1 MANTVGEVSYR
12 VTIDT
17 SQMKQGVTTVKSELD
32 NMEKETEKSS
42 GAFDKLK
49 GGLATAGKVAG
60 VAFGAMAGA
69 TVAIGKGALDAYA
82 DYEQLTGGM
91 ETLFKDS
98 SGTMIEY
105 ANNAYKT
112 AGVSAN
118 EYMQTVTSFSASL
131 ISSLGGDTAKSAEYA
146 NNAMVDMAD
155 NANKMGTSMEM
166 IQNAYRG
173 FAKQNYTMLD
183 NLQLGYGG
191 TKEEMERLLK
201 KAQELTGVKYDINN
215 FADITQAIHAVQTD
229 LGITGTT
236 AIEASETISGSFGAM
251 KSAWQ
256 NVLTSLGSGS
266 DKEVEKAI
274 NGLIESF
281 GNVAKNLQKILPNII
296 QGFVQLV
303 NALVP
308 MLPSLIQQL
317 LPPIIEGAILLFEGL
332 VQALPEIIQALTD
345 SAPTFVDA
353 VIRIVGVIIENLP
366 AILGAL
372 IMLAI
377 QLIGSIFTRIGQLL
391 SDWLSPI
398 FEFIGNSFESFGVS
412 VKIAIN
418 NIGKWFKEVFEGI
431 GNFFGGL
438 IQGMIDA
445 FTRFFDGFKKGAQAV
460 GEFFKNVWNG
470 IKNFITGVI
479 TTISTSV
486 ANIFKGAVNGV
497 LSFIENF
504 INGPINIINGF
515 LDVINGAFGA
525 VGVNVGHISNV
536 SLPRLAS
543 GGIVESRT
551 GGSVIMAGEAG
562 EDEWVVPESKM
573 SSMLSQL
580 QADGF
585 AGGVTINIQGT
596 FATSADEQRKVAE
609 QIYDRLTEIR
619 KSRLGANI

>member
-60 VAFGAMAGA
+60 VAFGAMTGA

-98 SGTMIEY
+98 SDVMIEN
-105 ANNAYKT
+105 ANRAFQT
-112 AGVSAN
+112 TGLSAN
-118 EYMQTVTSFSASL
+118 EYMETVTSFSASL
-131 ISSLGGDTAKSAEYA
+131 IQSLGGDTAKSAKYA
-146 NNAMVDMAD
+146 DDAMIDMAD

-236 AIEASETISGSFGAM
+236 AIEASETISGSFNSM
-251 KSAWQ
+251 KSAWT

-266 DKEVEKAI
+266 DKEVKRAI
-274 NGLIESF
+274 DSLVESF

-296 QGFVQLV
+296 QGLVQLV

-308 MLPSLIQQL
+308 MLPTLIQQL

-372 IMLAI
+372 IMLVI

-391 SDWLSPI
+391 HDWLAPI

-573 SSMLSQL
+573 ASMLNQL
-580 QADGF
+580 RDDGF
-585 AGGVTINIQGT
+585 GGVTINIQGT

-609 QIYDRLTEIR
+609 QIYNRLTEIR

>member
-91 ETLFKDS
+91 ETLFKDAS
-98 SGTMIEY
+98 DTMIDY
-105 ANNAYKT
+105 AKDAYKN
-112 AGVSAN
+112 AGLSAN
-118 EYMQTVTSFSASL
+118 EYMETVTGFSASL

-146 NNAMVDMAD
+146 NQAIVDMSD
-155 NANKMGTSMEM
+155 NANKMGTSMES

-191 TKEEMERLLK
+191 TKQEMERLLQDAEK
-201 KAQELTGVKYDINN
+201 LSGTKFNIDS
-215 FADITQAIHAVQTD
+215 FADITQAIHVVQD
-229 LGITGTT
+229 NLGITGTT
-236 AIEASETISGSFGAM
+236 AKEASETISGSFNSM
-251 KSAWQ
+251 KSAWT

-266 DKEVEKAI
+266 DEEIEKAI
-274 NGLIESF
+274 SSLVESF
-281 GNVAKNLQKILPNII
+281 GNVAKNLKKILPNII
-296 QGFVQLV
+296 QGLVELV
-303 NALVP
+303 NTLVP
-308 MLPSLIQQL
+308 MLPQIISDL
-317 LPPIIEGAILLFEGL
+317 LPSIIEGAILLMEGL
-332 VQALPEIIQALTD
+332 INALPEIINALTE
-345 SAPTFVDA
+345 STPMFIDA
-353 VIRIVGVIIENLP
+353 IIRIVGAIIENLP
-366 AILGAL
+366 AILSAL
-372 IMLAI
+372 IMLVV
-377 QLIGSIFTRIGQLL
+377 QLIGSIFTKIGQLIG
-391 SDWLSPI
+391 DWLAPI
-398 FEFIGNSFESFGVS
+398 FDFIGKSFESFGIS
-412 VKIAIN
+412 VKIAID
-418 NIGKWFKEVFEGI
+418 NIGKWFKDVFEGI
-431 GNFFGGL
+431 GNFFSGL
-438 IQGMIDA
+438 IEGMINA

-479 TTISTSV
+479 TAISTSV

-504 INGPINIINGF
+504 INSPINIINGF

-525 VGVNVGHISNV
+525 IGVNVGHISNV

-573 SSMLSQL
+573 ASMLNQL
-580 QADGF
+580 RDDGF
-585 AGGVTINIQGT
+585 GGVTINIQGT